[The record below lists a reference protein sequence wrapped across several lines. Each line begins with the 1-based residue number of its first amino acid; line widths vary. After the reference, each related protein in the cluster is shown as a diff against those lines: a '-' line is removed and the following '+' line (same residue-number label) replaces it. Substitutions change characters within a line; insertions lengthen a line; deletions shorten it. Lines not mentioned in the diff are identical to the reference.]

1 MQIIRN
7 LLILFILCP
16 LTVSAAGVS
25 ISPFAGKPSADCE
38 RWVDSVFAT
47 LSERDRVA
55 QLIFPKV
62 APRQTES
69 ARAAV
74 RRYVGDSHVGGLLF
88 ETGTLEQ
95 YISLTNYA
103 QSLARVPLMMTFD
116 GEWGLAMRIS
126 DTPRFPKNMALGAV
140 SNPRL
145 LYDYGREVARQCRLA
160 GIHVN
165 FAPVLDVN
173 SNPSNPVIGI
183 RSFGEDATRVAELG
197 TAYSLGLEDG
207 GVIAV
212 GKHFPGHGDTST
224 DSHKALT
231 TVNRTAAQLDEVD
244 LVPFRTFVDA
254 GCSGV
259 MTGHIVVPSLDP
271 SGKPASMSR
280 KITTGLLREHM
291 GFEGLIFTDALTMK
305 GAVVNGRNTAV
316 EALKAGADVC
326 ETVVNAPADI
336 DAIMAAIKS
345 GELTQ
350 DDIDSRCR
358 RVLRYKY
365 LLGLNRYKPITP
377 SAATALM
384 KQLASPE
391 AEALN
396 RRLTAATMTLLRN
409 DAAILPV
416 GGLDHNSIA
425 VVNIGAPASNAFV
438 RQCRKY
444 AELSVYSTDGAAFT
458 PATVEKIKKHDIII
472 AAVYSSAQWAQTALS
487 QLTASKGLVSVFF
500 TSPYRVKRFASS
512 LPSAKAVMLAYE
524 DTRLAQEA
532 AAQAVFGGIR
542 VDGRLPVNLPGIA
555 TAGTG
560 LTLEKSRLGY
570 STPAAQGMKPSLSDS
585 LDRLVRK
592 LIADGGIPGC
602 QLLVARNGDVVY
614 DKCFG
619 VLTAGGAKVTD
630 STVYDLASVSKAA
643 GTLPGIMKAYD
654 MRLFGLG
661 DKASKYI
668 PGLRGTDK
676 DDLTLRELLYH
687 ETGLPSTLNMYN
699 LLIDPDSYTGKLI
712 TARRDNVHT
721 IKIARRSFGHQS
733 ARLRRDITSPER
745 SETFPIEAAAGIFV
759 GPATYDTIMQRI
771 YDAPL
776 RPNKDYRYSCLN
788 FCLLMDAE
796 QRVTQLPHDRF
807 VTDSV
812 FAPIGA
818 FTMCYRPRER
828 HPAANIAPTEK
839 DNFIRRQH
847 LRGYVHDEI
856 SNFSGGVQGNAGLFS
871 NSTDIAKYCQ
881 MLLNGGKYGDRR
893 VLSPETVRLFT
904 TSKSPTCRRG
914 LGFDKP
920 DTENPDKSPTCEEA
934 SPTVF
939 GHVGFTGTAFWVDPD
954 NDLIFVFLTNR
965 VNPTRDTP
973 VFNKSSI
980 RSDLFRQVYNSL
992 EK

>member
-1 MQIIRN
+1 M
-7 LLILFILCP
+7 
-16 LTVSAAGVS
+16 
-25 ISPFAGKPSADCE
+25 SPFAGKPSADCE

-74 RRYVGDSHVGGLLF
+74 RRYVGDCHVGGLLF
-88 ETGTLEQ
+88 EVGTLEQ

-183 RSFGEDATRVAELG
+183 RSFGEDAARVAELG

-244 LVPFRTFVDA
+244 LVPFRAFVDA
-254 GCSGV
+254 GCSGI

-271 SGKPASMSR
+271 SGTPASMSR
-280 KITTGLLREHM
+280 KITTDLLRDSM

-305 GAVVNGRNTAV
+305 GAVANGRNTAV

-350 DDIDSRCR
+350 ADIDSRCR

-365 LLGLNRYKPITP
+365 QLGLNRFKPITP
-377 SAATALM
+377 STATALM

-391 AEALN
+391 ADALN
-396 RRLTAATMTLLRN
+396 RRLTAATMTLLCN
-409 DAAILPV
+409 EAAILPV
-416 GGLDHNSIA
+416 GGLDRNSIA
-425 VVNIGAPASNAFV
+425 VVNIGATSSNAFA
-438 RQCRKY
+438 RMCAKY
-444 AELSVYSTDGAAFT
+444 APSTVYSTDGAAFT
-458 PATVEKIKKHDIII
+458 PATVEKIKRHDIVI

-487 QLTASKGLVSVFF
+487 QLKGSQGLVTVFF
-500 TSPYRVKRFASS
+500 TSPYRVKRFAPS

-555 TAGTG
+555 AAGSG
-560 LTLEKSRLGY
+560 LTLDKSRLGY
-570 STPAAQGMKPSLSDS
+570 STPAAHGMKASLTDS
-585 LDRLVRK
+585 LDRLVKK
-592 LIADGGIPGC
+592 LIADGGMPGC

-619 VLTAGGAKVTD
+619 VQTAGGAKVTD

-654 MRLFGLG
+654 MKLFGLG

-676 DDLTLRELLYH
+676 ADLTLRELLYH
-687 ETGLPSTLNMYN
+687 ETGLPSTLNMYS
-699 LLIDPDSYTGKLI
+699 LMVDPDSYTGKLI

-721 IKIARRSFGHQS
+721 VKIANRSFGHQS
-733 ARLRRDITSPER
+733 ARLRRDITSAQR
-745 SETFPIEAAAGIFV
+745 SDAFPIEAAAGIFV
-759 GPATYDTIMQRI
+759 GPSTYDTIMQRI

-796 QRVTQLPHDRF
+796 QRVTHVPHDRF

-818 FTMCYRPRER
+818 FTTCYRPREH
-828 HPAANIAPTEK
+828 HPDANIAPTEK
-839 DNFIRRQH
+839 DNFMRRQH

-871 NSTDIAKYCQ
+871 NATDIAKYCR
-881 MLLNGGKYGDRR
+881 MLLNGGVYGNRR
-893 VLSPETVRLFT
+893 ILSPETVRLFT

-920 DTENPDKSPTCEEA
+920 DTDNPDKSPTCEEA
-934 SPTVF
+934 SPSVF

-980 RSDLFRQVYNSL
+980 RPELFRQVYKSL